1 MATDLGSTN
10 GTVLLQPGLPPEDL
24 KPGIA
29 VQLIPGAIIDLGDGV
44 TIQVTN
50 P

>member
-1 MATDLGSTN
+1 MGSTN
-10 GTVLLQPGLPPEDL
+10 GTVLVQPGLPPEDL

-29 VQLIPGAIIDLGDGV
+29 VQLIPGAIINLGDGL
-44 TIQVTN
+44 TIQVAR